1 MFLSLSNF
9 NFRVQTKPVL
19 SYIIRENIKNQVM
32 GREVTVNIERKT
44 PKYSELE
51 IKKTEDII
59 RMLPSWRKTLT
70 ILDDRVINL
79 IEPVIQKS
87 FKGYDVWIEYPIDL
101 FNQTPEELI
110 SFDVDDYAFN
120 SERRIFPIILSTKS
134 KDVKIAY
141 LSFKEL
147 NGEEDGKIGFE
158 TSFIIEKLP
167 KKLRH
172 IDVRKHIQTI
182 KMDFDDEDMMVIM
195 DDIFEWKKYN
205 SVGDDII
212 DDLLNKHIYEKF
224 PFLERIYDLERKE
237 AVMTF
242 YQLLN
247 ITKMFRER
255 MAYLKQTIEKWVKD
269 EYNREVSAEIINYG
283 VIIDVELSSEDHVFD
298 VAYLLKVCDGKGT
311 FYYGRKGEE
320 VSEELKANLDKI
332 SNYLGDLL
340 AEEVEGV
347 CMLCSYT
354 KDLKSILQDKGVVFR
369 EDDEDDDDIEL
380 EDDEEVSDD
389 SDDTPQDI
397 EIIAGRLPA
406 EIADPEKNLY
416 FDYSMNID
424 NFEGLMNNT
433 EEYIRRYPWVNEITG
448 YDELS

>member
-1 MFLSLSNF
+1 
-9 NFRVQTKPVL
+9 
-19 SYIIRENIKNQVM
+19 M

-87 FKGYDVWIEYPIDL
+87 FKGYDVWVEYPIDL
-101 FNQTPEELI
+101 FDQTPEELI
-110 SFDVDDYAFN
+110 GFDVDDYAFN
-120 SERRIFPIILSTKS
+120 SERRIFPIMLSTKS

-141 LSFKEL
+141 MSFKEL
-147 NGEEDGKIGFE
+147 SGEQDGKIGFE

-172 IDVRKHIQTI
+172 IDVRKHIQTV
-182 KMDFDDEDMMVIM
+182 KMDFDDEDMLVIM

-205 SVGDDII
+205 SVGDDLM

-255 MAYLKQTIEKWVKD
+255 KAELEQTIEKWAKD
-269 EYNREVSAEIINYG
+269 EFGREVSAVINNYG
-283 VIIDVELSSEDHVFD
+283 VIIDVELSSGDQVFD
-298 VAYLLKVCDGKGT
+298 VAYVLNVCDGKVT

-320 VSEELKANLDKI
+320 VSDELKENLDKI
-332 SNYLGDLL
+332 SDYLGDLL
-340 AEEVEGV
+340 AEETEGV

-354 KDLKSILQDKGVVFR
+354 KDLKSILQDKGVAFS
-369 EDDEDDDDIEL
+369 EEDDDDDDRVDLEL
-380 EDDEEVSDD
+380 EDDEDSSDSD
-389 SDDTPQDI
+389 DDTPQDI
-397 EIIAGRLPA
+397 EIIAGRLPV

-416 FDYSMNID
+416 FDYNLEIE
-424 NFEGLMNNT
+424 NFDGLMSNT